1 MNGHNWIHPTKISSL
16 TYYIF
21 LVNTSM
27 QKIKDIDVLF
37 PEILMTRVLES
48 NWREHLIYNLWTRIF
63 PDMVFVQET
72 ENFDVFHF
80 RLLPANSNDTIS
92 RKVKKLHFGPFY
104 RFLGKQEFFWKIHF
118 CHFFVFRFL
127 LPWRT
132 AKITNEQIPRKVG
145 SGRTEGHTDMFL
157 FVLEYSFHFFFKFIE
172 TIWNSS

>member
-1 MNGHNWIHPTKISSL
+1 
-16 TYYIF
+16 
-21 LVNTSM
+21 M

-80 RLLPANSNDTIS
+80 RLLSANSNDTIS

-104 RFLGKQEFFWKIHF
+104 RF
-118 CHFFVFRFL
+118 
-127 LPWRT
+127 
-132 AKITNEQIPRKVG
+132 
-145 SGRTEGHTDMFL
+145 
-157 FVLEYSFHFFFKFIE
+157 
-172 TIWNSS
+172 